1 MQTRPIPVYGPGVR
15 RGRLKTPVVRMKPM
29 PNALR
34 ALPLMVCAVLMAAA
48 PALADG
54 FQAPAGRTGQSA
66 DGQNRRVRI
75 HNQTGWV
82 LTGLQ
87 VTDVRREDW
96 RAATLGRDA
105 VPTGDSV
112 MVNVDDGAGSCV
124 YLIRAE
130 FSNGQTLERTNVN
143 ACQIADYY
151 FTR

>member
-1 MQTRPIPVYGPGVR
+1 
-15 RGRLKTPVVRMKPM
+15 M
-29 PNALR
+29 PFTLR
-34 ALPLMVCAVLMAAA
+34 ALPLLACAVLMAAQ
-48 PALADG
+48 PVLAG
-54 FQAPAGRTGQSA
+54 VAQAPLGRTGQSA

-96 RAATLGRDA
+96 RLATLGRDT
-105 VPTGDSV
+105 VPTGESV
-112 MVNVDDGAGSCV
+112 MVNVDDGTGACV

-130 FSNGQTLERTNVN
+130 FSNGQSLERTNVN

>member
-1 MQTRPIPVYGPGVR
+1 
-15 RGRLKTPVVRMKPM
+15 M
-29 PNALR
+29 PFTLR
-34 ALPLMVCAVLMAAA
+34 ALPLMACAVLMAAQ
-48 PALADG
+48 PVLAG
-54 FQAPAGRTGQSA
+54 VAQAPLGRTGQSA

-96 RAATLGRDA
+96 RLATLGRDA
-105 VPTGDSV
+105 VPTGESV
-112 MVNVDDGAGSCV
+112 MVNVDDGTGACV

-130 FSNGQTLERTNVN
+130 FSNGQSLERTNVN

>member
-1 MQTRPIPVYGPGVR
+1 
-15 RGRLKTPVVRMKPM
+15 M
-29 PNALR
+29 PFTLR
-34 ALPLMVCAVLMAAA
+34 ALPLLACAVLLAAQ
-48 PALADG
+48 PVLAG
-54 FQAPAGRTGQSA
+54 VAQAPLGRTGQSA

-96 RAATLGRDA
+96 RLATLGRDA
-105 VPTGDSV
+105 VPTGESV
-112 MVNVDDGAGSCV
+112 MVNVDDGTGACV

-130 FSNGQTLERTNVN
+130 FSNGQSLERTNVN

>member
-1 MQTRPIPVYGPGVR
+1 MSFAV
-15 RGRLKTPVVRMKPM
+15 
-29 PNALR
+29 R
-34 ALPLMVCAVLMAAA
+34 ALPLMACAVLMAAQ
-48 PALADG
+48 PVLAG
-54 FQAPAGRTGQSA
+54 GGQAPGGRTGQSA

-87 VTDVRREDW
+87 VTDARREDW
-96 RAATLGRDA
+96 RLAALGREA

>member
-1 MQTRPIPVYGPGVR
+1 
-15 RGRLKTPVVRMKPM
+15 M
-29 PNALR
+29 PFTLR
-34 ALPLMVCAVLMAAA
+34 ALPLLACAVLMAAQ
-48 PALADG
+48 PVLAG
-54 FQAPAGRTGQSA
+54 VAQAPLGRTGQSA

-96 RAATLGRDA
+96 RLATLGRDA
-105 VPTGDSV
+105 VPTGESV
-112 MVNVDDGAGSCV
+112 MVNVDDGTGACV

-130 FSNGQTLERTNVN
+130 FSNGQSLERTNVN

>member
-1 MQTRPIPVYGPGVR
+1 
-15 RGRLKTPVVRMKPM
+15 M
-29 PNALR
+29 PFALR
-34 ALPLMVCAVLMAAA
+34 ALPLMACAVLVAAQ
-48 PALADG
+48 PVLAG
-54 FQAPAGRTGQSA
+54 VVQAPAGRTGQSA

-75 HNQTGWV
+75 HNQTGWT

-87 VTDVRREDW
+87 ITDVRREDW

-124 YLIRAE
+124 YVIRAE
-130 FSNGQTLERTNVN
+130 FSNGQALERTNVN

>member
-1 MQTRPIPVYGPGVR
+1 
-15 RGRLKTPVVRMKPM
+15 M
-29 PNALR
+29 PFAFR
-34 ALPLMVCAVLMAAA
+34 APLLLACAVLMAAQ
-48 PALADG
+48 PVLAG
-54 FQAPAGRTGQSA
+54 VAQAPLGRTGQSA

-96 RAATLGRDA
+96 RLATLGRDA
-105 VPTGDSV
+105 VPTGESV
-112 MVNVDDGAGSCV
+112 MVNVDDGTGACV

-130 FSNGQTLERTNVN
+130 FSNGQSLERTNVN

>member
-1 MQTRPIPVYGPGVR
+1 
-15 RGRLKTPVVRMKPM
+15 M
-29 PNALR
+29 PTAFR
-34 ALPLMVCAVLMAAA
+34 IAPLMACAVLMAAA
-48 PALADG
+48 PALAG
-54 FQAPAGRTGQSA
+54 IVQAPAGRTGQSA

-87 VTDVRREDW
+87 VTDARREDW
-96 RAATLGRDA
+96 RAASLGREA

-124 YLIRAE
+124 YVIRAE